1 MRNSIFVLCIV
12 FAQYLH
18 AQNSRFQELMNLKPE
33 GILKIK
39 IDSNT
44 AIYLRMPFSNAFFSD
59 ISQLRFLPNIDAIYG
74 IDLVYTRY
82 KDVDTFNQPKLNFRR
97 YQELFKKIP
106 NAFSKTEIR
115 WRVIEQNESRTK
127 EAAEKCFHGFVIYL
141 KNDVPD
147 TMAKKE
153 ILTITKILESYKDT
167 MVFIP
172 VKIDWKIKKTK
183 IATGKYLPNNKN
195 KRKQGIT
202 YNSRGLG
209 FRDPQYKIHRDSTV
223 RKKTGGVY
231 KKVFFFDTTL
241 FKNTNEF
248 KLLTKRK
255 WSTQMAVVADVTGSM
270 TPFSTQVLLWIKYNP
285 EALQFGKFAFFNDGN
300 NTPDAFKKI
309 GNTGGIYFADSKN
322 FDSVFNVMTRTMSLG
337 LGGDL
342 PENNLEAVKA
352 ALKRWPDT
360 DTVLM
365 IADNNAPVKDML
377 LLSGIGKPVSVLAC
391 GVTNRIHPDYIKIVT
406 TTGGKLFV
414 LDKEIQNLKG
424 LKNGN
429 RINIGSS
436 VFECQKGALF
446 KVK

>member
-33 GILKIK
+33 GISKIK

-195 KRKQGIT
+195 KKNKASLTTHVGLALEIHNTKFTETVPCAKKQVG
-202 YNSRGLG
+202 
-209 FRDPQYKIHRDSTV
+209 
-223 RKKTGGVY
+223 
-231 KKVFFFDTTL
+231 
-241 FKNTNEF
+241 
-248 KLLTKRK
+248 
-255 WSTQMAVVADVTGSM
+255 
-270 TPFSTQVLLWIKYNP
+270 
-285 EALQFGKFAFFNDGN
+285 
-300 NTPDAFKKI
+300 
-309 GNTGGIYFADSKN
+309 
-322 FDSVFNVMTRTMSLG
+322 
-337 LGGDL
+337 
-342 PENNLEAVKA
+342 
-352 ALKRWPDT
+352 
-360 DTVLM
+360 
-365 IADNNAPVKDML
+365 
-377 LLSGIGKPVSVLAC
+377 
-391 GVTNRIHPDYIKIVT
+391 YIKKFSFLIPLYL
-406 TTGGKLFV
+406 K
-414 LDKEIQNLKG
+414 IPMNL
-424 LKNGN
+424 N
-429 RINIGSS
+429 S
-436 VFECQKGALF
+436 
-446 KVK
+446 

>member
-1 MRNSIFVLCIV
+1 
-12 FAQYLH
+12 
-18 AQNSRFQELMNLKPE
+18 
-33 GILKIK
+33 
-39 IDSNT
+39 
-44 AIYLRMPFSNAFFSD
+44 
-59 ISQLRFLPNIDAIYG
+59 
-74 IDLVYTRY
+74 
-82 KDVDTFNQPKLNFRR
+82 
-97 YQELFKKIP
+97 
-106 NAFSKTEIR
+106 
-115 WRVIEQNESRTK
+115 
-127 EAAEKCFHGFVIYL
+127 
-141 KNDVPD
+141 
-147 TMAKKE
+147 
-153 ILTITKILESYKDT
+153 
-167 MVFIP
+167 
-172 VKIDWKIKKTK
+172 
-183 IATGKYLPNNKN
+183 
-195 KRKQGIT
+195 
-202 YNSRGLG
+202 
-209 FRDPQYKIHRDSTV
+209 V

-255 WSTQMAVVADVTGSM
+255 WSHQMAVVADVTGSM

-436 VFECQKGALF
+436 VFEYQKGALF